1 MNQTVVDLFCG
12 AGGSEPLGRRLM
24 ISLVD
29 FASLVQEMREAQQS
43 YFTDRTRENLVLSK
57 TLEAKVDKMV
67 REIKS
72 GQEQLF

>member
-1 MNQTVVDLFCG
+1 MKKV
-12 AGGSEPLGRRLM
+12 
-24 ISLVD
+24 VD

>member
-1 MNQTVVDLFCG
+1 
-12 AGGSEPLGRRLM
+12 M

-57 TLEAKVDKMV
+57 TMEAKVDKMV